1 MKKFLEEFKSF
12 ALRGNVMDMAVG
24 VLIGGAFSGIVTSL
38 TDNFIQPIIK
48 LVMTGKVYTLEEISG
63 YASAFGSSVVNFLI
77 MAFILFCLLK
87 AMNKVMSFGSKPEEP
102 AQPTTKICPF
112 CMSEIDIRATR
123 CPHCTSVQP
132 ESEADRNRKEY
143 KMKVTIIHGQSHKGS
158 TYHISKILA
167 DKIGGEVKEFFL
179 PRDFGEFCIGC
190 TQCFRKSETLC
201 PHYEKINPLT
211 EALDEA
217 DVLIFESPVYVYHV
231 TGSMKAFLDHYG
243 YRWMLHRPEESM
255 FHKQAVCISTAA
267 GAGMKSTNKDMADS
281 FFYWGVPKVY
291 KYGVRVMATSYK
303 DIKPKIKAK
312 IEKDTNKMA
321 YQIKKNAGHV
331 KTGIKTK
338 ICFYFMRMLHT
349 RGWDEADLA
358 YWSKK
363 GWDREKRPWK
373 NNKGV

>member
-1 MKKFLEEFKSF
+1 MDRVIKALHIIFPKFWQTRLAGKSRSF
-12 ALRGNVMDMAVG
+12 FCQEILGNSVLDVHNVFVNLR
-24 VLIGGAFSGIVTSL
+24 
-38 TDNFIQPIIK
+38 
-48 LVMTGKVYTLEEISG
+48 
-63 YASAFGSSVVNFLI
+63 
-77 MAFILFCLLK
+77 
-87 AMNKVMSFGSKPEEP
+87 
-102 AQPTTKICPF
+102 
-112 CMSEIDIRATR
+112 
-123 CPHCTSVQP
+123 
-132 ESEADRNRKEY
+132 
-143 KMKVTIIHGQSHKGS
+143 
-158 TYHISKILA
+158 
-167 DKIGGEVKEFFL
+167 
-179 PRDFGEFCIGC
+179 
-190 TQCFRKSETLC
+190 
-201 PHYEKINPLT
+201 HYEKINPLT

-312 IEKDTNKMA
+312 IEKDTSKMA

>member
-1 MKKFLEEFKSF
+1 
-12 ALRGNVMDMAVG
+12 
-24 VLIGGAFSGIVTSL
+24 
-38 TDNFIQPIIK
+38 
-48 LVMTGKVYTLEEISG
+48 
-63 YASAFGSSVVNFLI
+63 
-77 MAFILFCLLK
+77 
-87 AMNKVMSFGSKPEEP
+87 
-102 AQPTTKICPF
+102 
-112 CMSEIDIRATR
+112 
-123 CPHCTSVQP
+123 
-132 ESEADRNRKEY
+132 
-143 KMKVTIIHGQSHKGS
+143 MKVTIIHGQSHKGS

-312 IEKDTNKMA
+312 IEKDTSKMA

-363 GWDREKRPWK
+363 RLGSRKKTLEEQQRSVKLNEIKEINNICNVGSCSGYFIIIFNPDRTEQMLSYPTFMQRAGCSVSRPCIWSFYGILHSTDQKSTRNRKPACVPWK
-373 NNKGV
+373 YGWGICQCYDF

>member
-1 MKKFLEEFKSF
+1 M
-12 ALRGNVMDMAVG
+12 
-24 VLIGGAFSGIVTSL
+24 
-38 TDNFIQPIIK
+38 
-48 LVMTGKVYTLEEISG
+48 
-63 YASAFGSSVVNFLI
+63 
-77 MAFILFCLLK
+77 
-87 AMNKVMSFGSKPEEP
+87 
-102 AQPTTKICPF
+102 
-112 CMSEIDIRATR
+112 
-123 CPHCTSVQP
+123 
-132 ESEADRNRKEY
+132 
-143 KMKVTIIHGQSHKGS
+143 
-158 TYHISKILA
+158 
-167 DKIGGEVKEFFL
+167 
-179 PRDFGEFCIGC
+179 
-190 TQCFRKSETLC
+190 
-201 PHYEKINPLT
+201 
-211 EALDEA
+211 
-217 DVLIFESPVYVYHV
+217 IFESPVYVYHV